1 MRWIAPTLP
10 ANLADP
16 IVLDL
21 GEPGLNFSSGANG
34 VAFDINA
41 DGATDQVAWTEG
53 EDGILALDVDRNGTI
68 DNGSEIFTPQFA
80 GGQYSSSM
88 AALASLDSNG
98 DGRIDQSDESFDR
111 LVVWKDA
118 DHDGVS
124 DPGEL
129 SSLRDNGITGIDL
142 DAAATGETVDGQ
154 WISARGTFSYADGT
168 SGELVEVNLEANLGS
183 PTQPASDAKELSSA
197 AMVAD
202 IDDVPSDLDG
212 ATGALREGVLS
223 AQDVF
228 SGVPDAIDLTEIL
241 SISKLDTVT
250 AVDPLAKQAGSGGYT
265 DMASL
270 SYSGTI
276 NDIVTKYLDSHG
288 SAQQQA
294 QANT

>member
-1 MRWIAPTLP
+1 M
-10 ANLADP
+10 
-16 IVLDL
+16 LDL

-41 DGATDQVAWTEG
+41 DGAADQVAWTEG
-53 EDGILALDVDRNGTI
+53 EDGILALDVDGNGTI

-98 DGRIDQSDESFDR
+98 DGRIDESDESFDR

-129 SSLRDNGITGIDL
+129 SSLGDNGITGIDL

-154 WISARGTFSYADGT
+154 WVSARGTFSYADGT
-168 SGELVEVNLEANLGS
+168 SGEFVEVNLEANLGS
-183 PTQPASDAKELSSA
+183 PTQPASDAEELSSA

-223 AQDVF
+223 VQDVL
-228 SGVPDAIDLTEIL
+228 SGLPDAIDLTEIL
-241 SISKLDTVT
+241 SISIEPDVVGGGFIELDTVT

-276 NDIVTKYLDSHG
+276 NDIVTQYLDSQ
-288 SAQQQA
+288 AQQQA